1 MIEITNKQR
10 YPVQLIVRSR
20 RAINQFTVMDI
31 PGVGKEKNK
40 VIIEDDRYTQYI
52 DRAEQAGLI
61 STRILND

>member
-10 YPVQLIVRSR
+10 SAIQLIVRSK
-20 RAINQFTVMDI
+20 RALNQFTIMDI

-40 VIIEDDRYTQYI
+40 IVIEDDRYTQYI

-61 STRILND
+61 STRVLND